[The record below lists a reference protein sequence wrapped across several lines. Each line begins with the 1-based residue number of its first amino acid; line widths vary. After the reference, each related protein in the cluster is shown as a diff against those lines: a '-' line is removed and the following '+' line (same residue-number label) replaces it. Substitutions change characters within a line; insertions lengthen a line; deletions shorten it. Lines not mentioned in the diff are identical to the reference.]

1 MKILYFLLR
10 QSPFLVGLAIVT
22 AFASGISNASLIAL
36 INKALSNAEPTA
48 AAQLGWSFAGLG
60 LFSIITAVTSQVLLS
75 YIHRQSVFDLQMHL
89 SRQILK
95 TPLRQLEEI
104 GKANLLTVL
113 IDDANEISR
122 SLIPVLPLCTNIVV
136 VTLCLAYLCWLSWG
150 MFLGLLVFMI
160 LGTIPHKVLMKRG
173 EEALKFAREKIVV
186 LFEHFH
192 ALSDGIKELQLHN
205 HRRTAFFYQ
214 LLEPTAAAMRHRYFM
229 WNTFDILSN
238 TWARFL
244 MLFVIGLL
252 IFALPTLIHI
262 NTQILTGY
270 TVTFLYIRSMLLSIM
285 SALPSISRANIA
297 FQKIEALGLQLATQ
311 PTEKKSTSQ
320 ADLNFSFK
328 RLELMDVIHS
338 YYREREENN
347 FTLGPI
353 NLIFQPGEL
362 VFLIGGNG
370 SGKTTLA
377 KLLTGLYIPESG
389 EIRLDGKPITD
400 QSREWYREH
409 FSVVF
414 SDFYI
419 FESLLGL
426 DNPNLDEQAQNYLV
440 QLELD
445 HKVQVKDGILSTTA
459 LSGGQRK
466 RLALLTAYLE
476 ARPFYLFDEWAS
488 NQDPLFKEVFYTQLL
503 PELKA
508 KGKAVIVISHDD
520 KYFYLADRII
530 KLEQGKLT

>member
-1 MKILYFLLR
+1 
-10 QSPFLVGLAIVT
+10 
-22 AFASGISNASLIAL
+22 
-36 INKALSNAEPTA
+36 
-48 AAQLGWSFAGLG
+48 
-60 LFSIITAVTSQVLLS
+60 
-75 YIHRQSVFDLQMHL
+75 
-89 SRQILK
+89 
-95 TPLRQLEEI
+95 
-104 GKANLLTVL
+104 
-113 IDDANEISR
+113 
-122 SLIPVLPLCTNIVV
+122 
-136 VTLCLAYLCWLSWG
+136 
-150 MFLGLLVFMI
+150 
-160 LGTIPHKVLMKRG
+160 MKRG

-328 RLELMDVIHS
+328 RLELVDVIHS

-347 FTLGPI
+347 FKLGPI

-389 EIRLDGKPITD
+389 EILLDGKPITD